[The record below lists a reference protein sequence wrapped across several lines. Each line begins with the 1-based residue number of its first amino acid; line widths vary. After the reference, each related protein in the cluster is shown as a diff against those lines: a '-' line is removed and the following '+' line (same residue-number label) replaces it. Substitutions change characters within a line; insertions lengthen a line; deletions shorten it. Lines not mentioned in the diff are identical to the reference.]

1 MFYALHTT
9 TKAERDLLI
18 GREGES
24 IRIPPSSIHKPY
36 KGHRPYV
43 IEEGT
48 GLEYNPDDRG
58 TVEKFHEI
66 LRMLD
71 EGHDHVRNADQT
83 SYAKEYIYKG
93 NGVLNRL
100 KNLPKLY
107 RDIKEHGIK
116 EPVRVTAT
124 GERMDGAFRTKIAMH
139 LGIKEVPAILHR
151 FRWTDIDDDF
161 INRKLHARQMS
172 SGNPD
177 YYEFSYNEKWN
188 NGKAG
193 KVHRENAE
201 RWETILPLVGRSVTD
216 VGCNEG
222 YISLQLARHGKQVWG
237 VDHDQI
243 HLANLNKLI
252 FEYIDQKDLDAE
264 YIWGDIETAKYPETD
279 TALLLNIIYHI
290 PFSNQVNVL
299 NRLKSKTWVF
309 QCNLRKK
316 HVRTQYYGAHPDDL
330 EELIER
336 AGRKVVE
343 RIPYGDKP
351 IIIAE

>member
-1 MFYALHTT
+1 M
-9 TKAERDLLI
+9 E
-18 GREGES
+18 REGIN
-24 IRIPPSSIHKPY
+24 IRIPPEALQKPY
-36 KGHRPYV
+36 KNHKPV
-43 IEEGT
+43 IIEEGT
-48 GLEYNPDDRG
+48 ELVYEQN
-58 TVEKFHEI
+58 TVNFFK
-66 LRMLD
+66 LLD
-71 EGHDHVRNADQT
+71 HIEAGNGHIHHADQT
-83 SYAKEYIYKG
+83 DYFKEFEYKG
-93 NGVLNRL
+93 NSVLNRI
-100 KNLPKLY
+100 KRLPSLY
-107 RDIKEHGIK
+107 QNIKENGIQ
-116 EPVRVTAT
+116 EPIHVEAT
-124 GERMDGAFRTKIAMH
+124 GERLDGSFRTKIATY
-139 LGIKEVPAILHR
+139 LGIQEVQAILHR
-151 FRWTDIDDDF
+151 FTYKDIDDWF
-161 INRKLHARQMS
+161 IERKLRARQLS
-172 SGNPD
+172 SGDPD

-201 RWETILPLVGRSVTD
+201 RWKTILSLVGRSVTD

-252 FEYIDQKDLDAE
+252 FEYIDKKDLDAE
-264 YIWGDIETAKYPETD
+264 YVWGDIETAKYPETD

-299 NRLKSKTWVF
+299 SRLKSKTWVF